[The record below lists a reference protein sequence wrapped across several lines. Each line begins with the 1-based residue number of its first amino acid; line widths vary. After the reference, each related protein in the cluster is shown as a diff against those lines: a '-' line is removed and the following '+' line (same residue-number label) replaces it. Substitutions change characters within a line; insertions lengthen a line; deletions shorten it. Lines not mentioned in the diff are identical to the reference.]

1 MAKVPAL
8 AATVTDAMRTS
19 QVNAGIL
26 NRSGPWLFRR
36 AMRAPGLPPTKLW
49 LTCLNQFPYV
59 AIVASTVYPPL
70 IQPNSMTRHSSSCH
84 ADLLAEQ

>member
-1 MAKVPAL
+1 MQVPSL
-8 AATVTDAMRTS
+8 AATATDAMRTS

-26 NRSGPWLFRR
+26 NRSGPWLFGR

-59 AIVASTVYPPL
+59 AIVAPTVCPPL
-70 IQPNSMTRHSSSCH
+70 LQPNSMTRRSSSRH